1 VSLPRL
7 LAYYTTRTMRGS
19 VGAGIG
25 IGGTVFLLL
34 LGIGI
39 YFWVRRHQRHNAEQM
54 LMRVDKHTRVN
65 ALELSTQEGDTYEM
79 ATRENAH
86 ELAVPPKTYEIGR
99 SRMWKWDNGATSAT
113 NGSHELEGDVAW
125 DEVDGDRVGQGF
137 VKTDEV
143 EQPANTP
150 QL

>member
-1 VSLPRL
+1 
-7 LAYYTTRTMRGS
+7 MRGS

-39 YFWVRRHQRHNAEQM
+39 YFWVRRHQRHNAKQK

-65 ALELSTQEGDTYEM
+65 ALELSTQGGNTYEM
-79 ATRENAH
+79 ATRENTH
-86 ELAVPPKTYEIGR
+86 ELAVPPKTYDIGR
-99 SRMWKWDNGATSAT
+99 STMWKWDNGATSAT

-150 QL
+150 QQ